1 MCGIAGYLNL
11 NGVAL
16 DPNEDYLR
24 GMCHSIHHRGPDEQ
38 GMKLIGPAALGMT
51 RLSIIDLSTGQQ
63 PIANEDETVW
73 IVFNGEIY
81 NFHEL
86 KERCQSLGHTF
97 KTRSDTEVIVH
108 LYEEYGVDCVQYLEG
123 MFAFAIWDI
132 TKQRMF
138 IARDRLGEK
147 PLHWAVF
154 GNTFLYGSEIK
165 SILLH
170 PSAKRQLNPIALQQ
184 YLSLEYVPSP
194 STMFDGIHKLPP
206 ANYMVI
212 EGGQVNVKRYWSP
225 SVETTQMSENEAS
238 ERLFELLNR
247 SVKLRLISDVPLG
260 IFLSGGI
267 DSSGVAALAARHVS
281 QPLKTFSIGFSDASF
296 DESDYAEQVAKHIGT
311 EHHKAQFTPDLALN
325 IMEELWKVLDEP
337 IADASILPTYFLSK
351 ITRERVTVALSGE
364 GGDELFG
371 GYPTYFAHSLA
382 AVWRGMPGVL
392 RNGMI
397 APVINSLPVNL
408 NNLSFDY
415 KLKRFISSAEE
426 PPMVRHSKWMGSIPV
441 TEHQGLIKQSLFDS
455 TGGAAY
461 KDQQDLI
468 DWLAETR
475 WLMQQSNK
483 QTHVVDT
490 AMRLDTSC
498 FLPDQLLVK
507 ADRAS
512 MACSLEARMPFLAY
526 PVAEFALSLP
536 ASMKVRNL
544 TTKYL
549 LKKTLSPLLPENIIK
564 RPKKGFGI
572 PVAKWLK
579 GDFKVLVDELLEE
592 GYVRRQGIFEW
603 SYLNKLLSDHYEGRA
618 DRRKELW
625 TLIMFQRW
633 WHKFFNSSGS
643 LDSLED
649 TLHIPGRA
657 AQKEELQRV
666 QFENSQLCKA
676 QPLKA

>member
-1 MCGIAGYLNL
+1 VCGIAGYLNL
-11 NGVAL
+11 NGAAL
-16 DPNEDYLR
+16 DPREAYLSQ
-24 GMCHSIHHRGPDEQ
+24 MCNSIHHRGPDEQ

-63 PIANEDETVW
+63 PIPNEDESIW

-86 KERCQSLGHTF
+86 RERCLSLGHKF
-97 KTRSDTEVIVH
+97 KTQSDTETIVH
-108 LYEEYGVDCVQYLEG
+108 LYEEYGVGCVQYLEG
-123 MFAFAIWDI
+123 MFAFAIWDKA
-132 TKQRMF
+132 KQRLF
-138 IARDRLGEK
+138 IARDRMGEK
-147 PLHWAVF
+147 PLHWGIF
-154 GNTFLYGSEIK
+154 DGKFFYGSEIK
-165 SILLH
+165 TILQH
-170 PSAKRQLNPIALQQ
+170 PSVKRELNPVAMQQ

-194 STMFDGIHKLPP
+194 STMFEGIHKLPP
-206 ANYMVI
+206 ASYMVV
-212 EGGQVNVKRYWSP
+212 EQGQVKIERYWSP
-225 SVETTQMSENEAS
+225 DVSTIKVSEQEAS
-238 ERLFELLNR
+238 ERLLELLDR

-267 DSSGVAALAARHVS
+267 DSSGVTALAARHVS
-281 QPLKTFSIGFSDASF
+281 QPLKTFSIGFPDQSF
-296 DESDYAEQVAKHIGT
+296 DESDYAEQVAKHVGT
-311 EHHKAQFTPDLALN
+311 EHYKEQFTPHLALN
-325 IMEELWKVLDEP
+325 IMEELWNVLDEP

-351 ITRERVTVALSGE
+351 ITRQRVTVALSGE

-371 GYPTYFAHSLA
+371 GYPTYFAHRLA
-382 AVWRGMPGVL
+382 AIWRAMPAPLRQGVF
-392 RNGMI
+392 
-397 APVINSLPVNL
+397 APLINSLPVNL

-426 PPMVRHSKWMGSIPV
+426 EPMVRHFKWMGSIPV
-441 TEHQGLIKQSLFDS
+441 AQHSGLIKRSAFD
-455 TGGAAY
+455 TAGGAPYSSHEELVA
-461 KDQQDLI
+461 
-468 DWLAETR
+468 WLAETR
-475 WLMQQSNK
+475 WLMQQNNDR
-483 QTHVVDT
+483 TNVIDT

-498 FLPDQLLVK
+498 FLADQLLVK

-512 MACSLEARMPFLAY
+512 MACSLEARMPFLAF

-536 ASMKVRNL
+536 ASYKVRNT

-549 LKKTLSPLLPENIIK
+549 LKKTLSPFLPENIIK

-579 GDFKVLVDELLEE
+579 GEFKVLVDELLEE

-603 SYLNKLLSDHYEGRA
+603 SYLNRLLSDHYEGRA

-633 WHKFFNSSGS
+633 WHKFFNSPSGAEP
-643 LDSLED
+643 LDD

-657 AQKEELQRV
+657 EMIAAGQASVR
-666 QFENSQLCKA
+666 
-676 QPLKA
+676 